1 MKYTTLISTEQLA
14 QHLDDPDWVVFDCR
28 FTLTNPGAGFQ
39 SYLTAHVP
47 GARYAHLDNDL
58 SSEVTPLTGRHPL
71 PDVDVLAD
79 KLGKWGVDATRQ
91 VVVYDDSFGAMASRM
106 WWILRWLGHDAVA
119 LLDGGIQRWQQR
131 EKRPVSAELPVI
143 QPTRF
148 NAKPGREMW
157 VSSEELDQAL
167 QRERIL
173 LLDARSEERFNGEIE
188 PLDKVA
194 GHIPGAVNLPFE
206 DNLDLGGAFMTA
218 DELSTFYLD
227 TLNGMAAEKVI
238 HMCGSG
244 VTACHNLLAMEH
256 AGMTGAK
263 LYVGSWSE
271 WITDPKRPVV
281 TGED

>member
-1 MKYTTLISTEQLA
+1 MYTTLISTEQLA
-14 QHLDDPDWVVFDCR
+14 QHLNDPEWVVIDCR
-28 FTLTNPGAGFQ
+28 FTLTNPNAGMQ
-39 SYLTAHVP
+39 SYLAAHIP

-58 SSEVTPLTGRHPL
+58 SSKITPLTGRHPL
-71 PDVDVLAD
+71 PDVNALAD
-79 KLGKWGVDATRQ
+79 KLGEWGVDETKQ
-91 VVVYDDSFGAMASRM
+91 VVVYDDSFGAMASRL
-106 WWILRWLGHDAVA
+106 WWLLHWLGHDAVA

-131 EKRPVSAELPVI
+131 EKRPVTAELPVI
-143 QPTRF
+143 RPTHF
-148 NAKPGREMW
+148 NAKPKREMW
-157 VSSEELDQAL
+157 VSSEELEQAL
-167 QRERIL
+167 HREGVL

-206 DNLDLGGAFMTA
+206 DNLDLGGTFMSA
-218 DELSTFYLD
+218 EDLRTFYLD
-227 TLNGMAAEKVI
+227 TLDGVAAEKVI

-244 VTACHNLLAMEH
+244 VTACHNVLAMQH
-256 AGMTGAK
+256 AGMSGAK